1 MDIEKLREIVKNKLP
16 EKRYIHTLGVEKV
29 CVELA
34 KKYGVDEEKVR
45 IASLLH
51 DYLKKDNVEVLKE
64 ICKGMPEAKGYENL
78 SEIFHSLAG
87 YEVVKKEFGIDD
99 EDILNSIKYHTIGRK
114 NMSILEKIIYI
125 GDAIEENRDY
135 PNVDEIR
142 KRTFQ
147 DIDEGIIFEISRK
160 LEYLKEKG
168 GIIHKNTKEMLED
181 LVSKRNLKQ

>member
-34 KKYGVDEEKVR
+34 KKYGVDEEKIRV
-45 IASLLH
+45 AALLH
-51 DYLKKDNVEVLKE
+51 DYLKKDNVETLKE
-64 ICKGMPEAKGYENL
+64 ICKDMPEAKGYENL
-78 SEIFHSLAG
+78 PEIFHSLAG
-87 YEVVKKEFGIDD
+87 YEVVKKEFEIDD

-142 KRTFQ
+142 KKTFQ

-181 LVSKRNLKQ
+181 LVSKQELKQ